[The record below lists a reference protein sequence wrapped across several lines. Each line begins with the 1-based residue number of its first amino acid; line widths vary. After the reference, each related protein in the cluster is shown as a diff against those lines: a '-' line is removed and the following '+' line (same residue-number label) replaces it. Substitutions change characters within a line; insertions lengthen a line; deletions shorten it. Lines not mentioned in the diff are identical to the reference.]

1 MTKTLLNRLIK
12 IKNGIERN
20 VPQEE
25 PSNFIIRAKDGLY
38 LYDSI
43 NKRKE
48 INVALIGYEIKDFS
62 NFSIKDIFVMYINEN
77 NPIVITDKLEDDQL
91 LKKYFN
97 DNILNFKELT
107 TDEIKELIE
116 YCEG

>member
-1 MTKTLLNRLIK
+1 MAKTLLNRIIK
-12 IKNGIERN
+12 IKNGIERKMGK
-20 VPQEE
+20 EE

-48 INVALIGYEIKDFS
+48 INTALIGYEIKDFS
-62 NFSIKDIFVMYINEN
+62 NFSIKDIFVIYINEN
-77 NPIVITDKLEDDQL
+77 NPIVITDNLKEDQL
-91 LKKYFN
+91 LRKYFN